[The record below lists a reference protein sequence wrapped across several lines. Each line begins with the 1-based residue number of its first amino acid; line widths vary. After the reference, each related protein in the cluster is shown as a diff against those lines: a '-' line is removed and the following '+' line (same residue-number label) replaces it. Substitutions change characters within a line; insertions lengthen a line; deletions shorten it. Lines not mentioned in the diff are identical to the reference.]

1 MAAPNDAV
9 SNNWVFNSATTYKVE
24 KLEKINVQ
32 NFRYKVTLDNNHIFK
47 IGDTLTVT
55 GNNFKE
61 QFKVFSVN
69 SATQITIGDQ
79 GNLDNVFCRFY

>member
-1 MAAPNDAV
+1 MSKQLNRYYEKGDTIRVKTLGLAANDAV

-47 IGDTLTVT
+47 IGDTPP
-55 GNNFKE
+55 
-61 QFKVFSVN
+61 SN
-69 SATQITIGDQ
+69 ST
-79 GNLDNVFCRFY
+79 FFP